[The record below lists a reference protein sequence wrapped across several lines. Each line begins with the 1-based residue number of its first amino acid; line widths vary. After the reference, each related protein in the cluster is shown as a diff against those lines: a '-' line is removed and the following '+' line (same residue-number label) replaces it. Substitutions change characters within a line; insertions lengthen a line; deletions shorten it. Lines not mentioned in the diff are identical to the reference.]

1 MLNTNSSRR
10 FVIPFLN
17 FNIKKVYKVL
27 TASLCTIEN
36 LELIEDGMF
45 MENNMIE
52 FMQCYI
58 PLFMDGFEEYGSNSD
73 LILEKSKKL
82 KSMSKIFSAK

>member
-36 LELIEDGMF
+36 LVYIYEGVVTETNMEEF
-45 MENNMIE
+45 ME
-52 FMQCYI
+52 CYI
-58 PLFMDGFEEYGSNSD
+58 PLVVDRFNNVT
-73 LILEKSKKL
+73 LEKAKKL
-82 KSMSKIFSAK
+82 KSMSKIFSVK